1 MRQRLPH
8 LNPDD
13 GGMVMRAQL
22 TAACAALVRRR
33 REVKV
38 QLVAPKR
45 RQPRRAGYGIP
56 AAVLLALFS
65 GMLGTASVG
74 AHSSRPVITV
84 PGVGETVT
92 PLGDV
97 LKAQAELSGN
107 PDWLA
112 GYGGFVWVK
121 RDSGM
126 VSKIDPASGQQV
138 SEVRADTKSDQYCQG
153 IGAGGGAVWSC
164 SGSDVV
170 RIDPQSVTVTASVPV
185 GKIFDQG
192 RLVYAAGR
200 IWVIGG
206 RNGDKLIGIDTKS
219 LVRTR
224 PVALG
229 RTCAD
234 LGSGNGSVVW
244 VICRDAN
251 AVLRFDPRTLRVTK
265 SVKVGAPTV
274 AMSASGTLWVG
285 TDTDVVRFDA
295 HSLRRVATFPDLA
308 PGYGGDLIVAPNGA
322 WIRTERSF
330 LSRID
335 PKTNRVVEQIRPPA
349 ALPGGSALFFAGALW
364 TDASDANHLY
374 QLSRS

>member
-1 MRQRLPH
+1 M
-8 LNPDD
+8 NPDN
-13 GGMVMRAQL
+13 GGTVMRAQL
-22 TAACAALVRRR
+22 ATACAALVRRR
-33 REVKV
+33 LAVDV
-38 QLVAPKR
+38 QFFAPKR
-45 RQPRRAGYGIP
+45 WQARRAGCGIA
-56 AAVLLALFS
+56 AAVLLALSF
-65 GMLGTASVG
+65 GLLETAPVR
-74 AHSSRPVITV
+74 AQSSPVITA
-84 PGVGETVT
+84 PGVGEHVT
-92 PLGDV
+92 PLGDAV
-97 LKAQAELSGN
+97 EGQAELSGN

-112 GYGGFVWVK
+112 GYAGFVWVK

-164 SGSDVV
+164 SGTDVV

-192 RLVYAAGR
+192 RLVYAAGH

-206 RNGDKLIGIDTKS
+206 RNGDKLIGIDAKT

-244 VICRDAN
+244 IVCRDAN
-251 AVLRFDPRTLRVTK
+251 VVLRFDPRTLRVTK
-265 SVKVGAPTV
+265 SVKVSAPTV
-274 AMSASGTLWVG
+274 ARSASGTLWVG

-295 HSLRRVATFPDLA
+295 QSLRRVAAFPDLA
-308 PGYGGDLIVAPNGA
+308 PGYSGDLTIARDGV

-349 ALPGGSALFFAGALW
+349 ALPGGSALSFAGALW
-364 TDASDANHLY
+364 TDTSDGNQLFR
-374 QLSRS
+374 LSRS